1 VKAMALIQTI
11 VTEFGVDPA
20 FRDPGSSPQFA
31 GRGRHG
37 STTQTCPV
45 RRPAATKHKWA
56 VVHGRRDEMQTKRKR
71 SVRRPLDPG
80 RRGGAATAPFAGQR
94 AWPQGDDAAP
104 SARAWLQGRR
114 RARRCRSSNRRR
126 PGGGELH
133 LQAAA
138 RRRMGEE
145 ERERESGGGE
155 AEAARGCSRESRGE
169 WMRVRLGSGLWAFVG
184 FSSMLG

>member
-1 VKAMALIQTI
+1 LQGTYYVMKTI

-80 RRGGAATAPFAGQR
+80 RRGGAATAPFAGRR

-104 SARAWLQGRR
+104 SAGAWLQGRR
-114 RARRCRSSNRRR
+114 RAGRRRSSSRRR

-133 LQAAA
+133 LQAAGGGGWE
-138 RRRMGEE
+138 RK
-145 ERERESGGGE
+145 RERESGGGE

>member
-1 VKAMALIQTI
+1 
-11 VTEFGVDPA
+11 
-20 FRDPGSSPQFA
+20 
-31 GRGRHG
+31 
-37 STTQTCPV
+37 
-45 RRPAATKHKWA
+45 
-56 VVHGRRDEMQTKRKR
+56 MQTKRKR

-80 RRGGAATAPFAGQR
+80 RRGGAATAPFAGRR

-104 SARAWLQGRR
+104 SAGAWLQGRR
-114 RARRCRSSNRRR
+114 RAGRRQSSSRRR

-133 LQAAA
+133 LQAAGGGGWE
-138 RRRMGEE
+138 RK
-145 ERERESGGGE
+145 RERESGGGE